1 MLIYFKLIFL
11 LFVFINNICLCII
24 FKKIILLFH
33 QLTCFLC
40 FFPFISLSNSYAQS
54 SHLSLATLCVAL
66 SRCASYKPSIF
77 FCLMHTCVEKN
88 CKSSHKKLLC
98 CCFLYSFFLSANYV
112 IYNYMHTY
120 IQHLLLTIIYK
131 CRLAIKLPH
140 KQICIHTNICT

>member
-1 MLIYFKLIFL
+1 MFSLIIFVYVLFSKKLFCFFTNLLVFCAFFHLFHYPIHTHNHHISVWQHCVSLCRDALLISL
-11 LFVFINNICLCII
+11 LF
-24 FKKIILLFH
+24 
-33 QLTCFLC
+33 
-40 FFPFISLSNSYAQS
+40 FF
-54 SHLSLATLCVAL
+54 
-66 SRCASYKPSIF
+66 R
-77 FCLMHTCVEKN
+77 LMHTCVEKN

-98 CCFLYSFFLSANYV
+98 CCFLYSFFLSAYYV